1 MTATFFKSPLNL
13 PRLLLLAVLSL
24 FIALAVQPAA
34 AQFGSDGTTLND
46 FVLDKDG
53 YAWWKQ
59 KPYGAKSLKPEPQLR
74 FMADPGNERG
84 GNALHP
90 ESHKFIVELIEDA
103 IKATG
108 SRAAWEIAWTTAPG
122 FAGGYQLKVRS
133 DRGDKDVSCAELALA
148 RMKHGKQA
156 TLARL
161 IVDLQSIL

>member
-46 FVLDKDG
+46 FVLDKD
-53 YAWWKQ
+53 
-59 KPYGAKSLKPEPQLR
+59 AKSLKPEPQLR

-108 SRAAWEIAWTTAPG
+108 SRATWEIAWTTAPG
-122 FAGGYQLKVRS
+122 FAGGYQLKVRT
-133 DRGDKDVSCAELALA
+133 DRGDRDMSCAELALA